1 MDKKTLKTFVIAL
14 ACTAA
19 VILMILLSGLQ
30 GGTAGAGSADER
42 PGEGKVMI
50 LYTSDIHCG
59 VDKGFGLAGLKAVRD
74 RFEAKGYETILV
86 DNGDAIQGDALGTLT
101 KGEAIIKLMNS
112 LEYDLAVPG
121 NHEFDYTADHFLELT
136 KEADFPYIC
145 CNLSRNGEQVFDSY
159 KIIEAGGLKIAFVGA
174 DTPQSITTSTPAF
187 FEDESGKII
196 YDFRE
201 GGNGQEL
208 YDSVQ
213 KAVDDARAEGAD
225 YVYMMGHLG
234 LDASASP
241 WTYSDVISH
250 TNGIDVFID
259 GHSHDTEQVVMKN
272 KDGKPVVRT
281 ACGTKMQ
288 AIGYS
293 ELSKDEG
300 IKDTNIWVWNS
311 NVGAPDLLG
320 IDNEMERQVQAAY
333 AGIEKQLDVPV
344 GKADFDLTIYDP
356 VEKDSFGNP
365 IRTVRITETNLG
377 DFCADAVRTQLGTDI
392 GLVNAGNI
400 RTELKKGN
408 ITYGD
413 IIEVYPF
420 YNDIYVVE
428 ATGQQILDA
437 LEWGVKD
444 LPDESGAFLQ
454 VSGLTYEADVNVP
467 SSCTKDEEEMMT
479 GVSGPRRV
487 RNVTVG
493 GKPIDPSAK
502 YTVAASRYLLE
513 DHGDG
518 ATAFDGATILN
529 ESGGLD
535 NKVLMDYIKDR
546 LGGEIGDQY
555 ADPYGEGRIK
565 IIQ

>member
-1 MDKKTLKTFVIAL
+1 MDKKTLKTFIITL
-14 ACTAA
+14 ACIAA
-19 VILMILLSGLQ
+19 VIAMILLSGLQ
-30 GGTAGAGSADER
+30 GGNAGAGSAAER
-42 PGEGKVMI
+42 TGEGKVMI

-59 VDKGFGLAGLKAVRD
+59 VDDGFGLAGLKAIRD
-74 RFEAKGYETILV
+74 RLEAKGYETILV
-86 DNGDAIQGDALGTLT
+86 DNGDAIQGTALGVLT
-101 KGEAIIKLMNS
+101 KGEAVIRLMNS
-112 LEYDLAVPG
+112 VGYDLAVPG
-121 NHEFDYTADHFLELT
+121 NHEFDYTADHFIELT

-145 CNLSRNGEQVFDSY
+145 CNLTRNGEQIFEPY
-159 KIIEAGGLKIAFVGA
+159 RIIEAGGMKIAFVGV

-208 YDSVQ
+208 YDAVQ

-225 YVYMMGHLG
+225 YVYVMGHLG
-234 LDASASP
+234 MEASASP
-241 WTYSDVISH
+241 WTYYDVISH

-259 GHSHDTEQVVMKN
+259 GHSHDMEQVVMNN

-288 AIGYS
+288 GIGYS
-293 ELSKDEG
+293 ELSKEEG
-300 IKDTNIWVWNS
+300 IRDTDIWVWNS
-311 NVGAPDLLG
+311 KVGAPDLLG
-320 IDNEMERQVQAAY
+320 IDNGIERQIQAENA
-333 AGIEKQLDVPV
+333 ALE
-344 GKADFDLTIYDP
+344 GKLREPEGKSDFDLTIYDP
-356 VEKDSFGNP
+356 AEKDSKDNP
-365 IRTVRITETNLG
+365 VRVVRIAETNLG
-377 DFCADAVRTQLGTDI
+377 DFCADAVRIQLGTDI

-400 RTELKKGN
+400 RDDLKKGD

-420 YNDIYVVE
+420 YNDIYVIE

-437 LEWGVKD
+437 LEWGVRD
-444 LPDESGAFLQ
+444 LPDENGAFLQ

-467 SSCTKDEEEMMT
+467 SSCTQDEEGMMT
-479 GVSGPRRV
+479 GVSGQRRV

-502 YTVAASRYLLE
+502 YTVAASRYFLV

-518 ATAFDGATILN
+518 ATAFDGATVLN

-535 NKVLMDYIKDR
+535 NKVLMDYIKDK